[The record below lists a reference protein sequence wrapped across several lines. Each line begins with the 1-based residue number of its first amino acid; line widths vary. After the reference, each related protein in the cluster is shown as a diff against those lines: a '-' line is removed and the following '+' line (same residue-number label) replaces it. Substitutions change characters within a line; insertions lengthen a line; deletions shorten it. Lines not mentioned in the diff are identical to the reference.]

1 MAADAVTLLKTIAD
15 ETRLKIL
22 GLVASEP
29 KTGAELAEALK
40 LSAPTISHHMKR
52 LSEVGIVTVTPDG
65 NRRLYRLNSE
75 LLRSVGADGPQA
87 PALDDPYQAKVVRTF
102 FINGRLTAIPAKRR
116 ARVAVLVELLR
127 RFEAGRDY
135 TEPEVNDLLRP
146 AHDDVAFLR
155 RELVDYRYLTRSGGI
170 YRVVDAPPERDA
182 NERQEVPSGE
192 SAWLG
197 ALIRSSLNAT
207 APGA

>member
-1 MAADAVTLLKTIAD
+1 MGRVAIAADAVTLLKTIAD

-22 GLVASEP
+22 GLVASG
-29 KTGAELAEALK
+29 KTGAELAEEPK

-75 LLRSVGADGPQA
+75 LLRSVGADGAQA

-170 YRVVDAPPERDA
+170 YRVVDAPPARER
-182 NERQEVPSGE
+182 
-192 SAWLG
+192 
-197 ALIRSSLNAT
+197 
-207 APGA
+207 APGVPAALRGPSSGRR